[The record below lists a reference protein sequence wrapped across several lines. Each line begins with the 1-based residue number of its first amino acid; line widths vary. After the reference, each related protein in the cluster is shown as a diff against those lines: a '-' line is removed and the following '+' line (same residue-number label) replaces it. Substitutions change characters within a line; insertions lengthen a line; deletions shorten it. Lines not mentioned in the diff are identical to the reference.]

1 MPHLPMDR
9 LEMAEYGWD
18 ELDFLFVSGDAYVDH
33 PSFGAAILSRIL
45 VDAGYRVGIIAQPD
59 PLDAASLLA
68 MGQPRLAVLVSSGV
82 VDSMVD
88 NYTAARRRRSDDR
101 YAAGGQ
107 GGRRP
112 DRALI
117 RYCRMIRSQLGERP
131 LIIGGIEAS
140 LRRFSHY
147 DYWSDQ
153 VRHSILLDT
162 QADLLVYGM
171 GESTLL
177 ELAGLLDRG
186 VPIGKIKNLAG
197 TAVLVQAE
205 QLPATAIALLAEY
218 PDYRLNTAGVTKE
231 SLLKATKE
239 TLLKETK
246 ETLLGTVFPFKD
258 RYQLLPGHVEVA
270 ADKTAYALAF
280 RSQYTEQD
288 PADGKI
294 LLQQQDSRWI
304 LQNPPRPPLR
314 QKDLDRVYS
323 LPYMRTPH
331 PRYQALGGVPA
342 AEEIRFSINSHRG
355 CYGGCHFCAITFHQ
369 GRIVQARSQAS
380 VLAEA
385 KILTEQS
392 DFKGYIHDV
401 GGPTANFNQP
411 ACVRQDKGSVCK
423 HRQCLFPDVCPSLR
437 IDHSS
442 YLDLLRKV
450 RSLPGVKKVFIRS
463 GIRFD
468 TVLLDR
474 KTDFLTELCQ
484 YHVSG
489 QLKIAP
495 EHVSKDVLLAMGKPG
510 VDSYRTFRRRY
521 QETNEKLGLKQYLV
535 PYLISGHPGSSLAD
549 AVELALEIKAGKVT
563 PEQVQDFY
571 PTPGTVSTTMYHT
584 GLNPLTLEPVHVPH
598 GKEKELQRALLQPG
612 KPSSRNKVRQALQLI
627 GRTDL
632 IGHGPGHL
640 VAP

>member
-9 LEMAEYGWD
+9 REMAEYGWD
-18 ELDFLFVSGDAYVDH
+18 ELDFLFISGDAYVDH
-33 PSFGAAILSRIL
+33 PSFGVAILSRIL
-45 VDAGYRVGIIAQPD
+45 VDAGFRVGIIAQPD
-59 PLDAASLLA
+59 PRSDSCLLT

-88 NYTAARRRRSDDR
+88 NYTAARRKRSDDR

-117 RYCRMIRSQLGERP
+117 RYCQMVRSQLGDCQ

-147 DYWSDQ
+147 DYWSDR

-171 GESTLL
+171 GEATLL

-186 VPIGKIKNLAG
+186 VPIGKIKSMAG
-197 TAVLVQAE
+197 TAVLLQPD
-205 QLPATAIALLAEY
+205 QMTAAASVLLEEN
-218 PDYRLNTAGVTKE
+218 PDFRLNTAGRSKADLLELEFPIKE
-231 SLLKATKE
+231 
-239 TLLKETK
+239 
-246 ETLLGTVFPFKD
+246 
-258 RYQLLPGHVEVA
+258 RCQILPGHEEVA
-270 ADKTAYALAF
+270 SDKTAYALAF
-280 RSQYTEQD
+280 RCQYTEQD
-288 PADGKI
+288 PASGHTLI
-294 LLQQQDSRWI
+294 QQQDSRWV
-304 LQNPPRPPLR
+304 LQNPPRPPIR

-369 GRIVQARSQAS
+369 GRIVQPRSRAS

-385 KILTEQS
+385 KILTEQP

-437 IDHSS
+437 IDHGS
-442 YLDLLRKV
+442 YLDLLRQV
-450 RSLPGVKKVFIRS
+450 RSLPGVKKVFVRS

-468 TVLLDR
+468 TVLLDQ
-474 KTDFLTELCQ
+474 KNDFLTELCQ
-484 YHVSG
+484 YHISG

-495 EHVSKDVLLAMGKPG
+495 EHVSKNVLLAMGKPG
-510 VDSYRTFRRRY
+510 VDTYRTFRRRY
-521 QETNEKLGLKQYLV
+521 TETNQKLGLKQYLV
-535 PYLISGHPGSSLAD
+535 PYLISGHPGSTLAD

-571 PTPGTVSTTMYHT
+571 PTPGTISTTMYHT
-584 GLNPLTLEPVHVPH
+584 GLNPLTLEPVHVPQ
-598 GKEKELQRALLQPG
+598 GEEKVLQRALLQPG
-612 KPSSRNKVRQALQLI
+612 KPAMRGKILQALQLT

-632 IGHGPGHL
+632 IGHRPGHL
-640 VAP
+640 ITP